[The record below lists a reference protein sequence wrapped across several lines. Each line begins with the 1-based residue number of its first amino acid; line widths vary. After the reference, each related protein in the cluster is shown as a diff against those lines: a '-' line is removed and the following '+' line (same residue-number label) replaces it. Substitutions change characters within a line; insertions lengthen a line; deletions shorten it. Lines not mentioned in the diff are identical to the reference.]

1 MENINLAEFL
11 SVCIFLSEE
20 CGKIIRQVKDDG
32 KNTNITAKSEPV
44 TEADL
49 RIQKTIEVCLKSL
62 YPTLKVKGE
71 ESKESIQDIE
81 PAIKPEQITK
91 DIKQFITTE
100 KLNASH
106 FGRQSYIEKLR
117 KTYSVEEIQSENFE
131 TFNTEH
137 AVVWIDPLDGT
148 SDFVK
153 NNLPAVTVLIGLSI
167 NGFSRAGV
175 VHNPYDAD
183 N

>member
-1 MENINLAEFL
+1 
-11 SVCIFLSEE
+11 V
-20 CGKIIRQVKDDG
+20 
-32 KNTNITAKSEPV
+32 
-44 TEADL
+44 
-49 RIQKTIEVCLKSL
+49 
-62 YPTLKVKGE
+62 
-71 ESKESIQDIE
+71 
-81 PAIKPEQITK
+81 
-91 DIKQFITTE
+91 
-100 KLNASH
+100 
-106 FGRQSYIEKLR
+106 RQSYIEKLR